1 MAVYVWSSE
10 EKIRDEVLNAYKA
23 WIKKLINQR
32 LMFSE
37 EVENNFR

>member
-23 WIKKLINQR
+23 WIKELNQSTIYV
-32 LMFSE
+32 F
-37 EVENNFR
+37 